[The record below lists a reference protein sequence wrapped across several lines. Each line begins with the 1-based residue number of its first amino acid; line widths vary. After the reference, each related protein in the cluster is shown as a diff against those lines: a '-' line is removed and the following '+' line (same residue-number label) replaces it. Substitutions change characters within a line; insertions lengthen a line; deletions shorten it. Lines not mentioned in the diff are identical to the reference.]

1 MRLRIGASFGV
12 VVAGLV
18 GLGLV
23 VSQGLRPIAREA
35 GEIARFY
42 TRSVDALAR
51 LRGAITAIR
60 DTAGRSRPLGPQALK
75 RLAAARLAA
84 RETARQY
91 SEIPA
96 PPEEVVIWRELAD
109 DLDRLDA
116 LAASAL
122 EHAPAAETELRLG
135 ALRDA
140 ATRADGLAERLLRMN
155 GDLAAAASTRVD
167 EALRR
172 FGWTTLLLAVSAGL
186 AAVLLL
192 LVALHAV
199 DRHAAAM
206 DTRAAEMEAFAG
218 RVAHDLR
225 TPLQTIRL
233 SVELIAREVKDPN
246 VRLACQRA
254 QRNTVRLGRFIDDL
268 LAFSRAGAHPE
279 PGAEADVGEVLEGI
293 RDELGPRAVEAKAS
307 LSLSV
312 EPGLAVAMAPG
323 AFRAVAANLVEN
335 ALKYLGEAADRRVE
349 VAARLE
355 GGEVALAVR
364 DTGPGIPP
372 DALPHLFELHFRAA
386 PHTAGFG
393 VGLATVK
400 RLVDAHGGRVQVESV
415 SGQGT
420 AFTVRLPRA
429 AARGAPGPARAAS

>member
-12 VVAGLV
+12 VLAGLV

-23 VSQGLRPIAREA
+23 VSQGLRPIAHQA
-35 GEIARFY
+35 GEIARY
-42 TRSVDALAR
+42 YGRGVDALAR

-75 RLAAARLAA
+75 RLEAARLGA
-84 RETARQY
+84 RETSRQY
-91 SEIPA
+91 AEIPA
-96 PPEEVVIWRELAD
+96 PAEEVAIRHELAYE
-109 DLDRLDA
+109 LDHLDA
-116 LAASAL
+116 LAASLL
-122 EHAPAAETELRLG
+122 EPAPAAEIEPRLG

-155 GDLAAAASTRVD
+155 SELAAAASTRVD

-172 FGWTTLLLAVSAGL
+172 MGWTTLLLAVSAGL

-192 LVALHAV
+192 LVAFHAV
-199 DRHAAAM
+199 ERHAAAT

-233 SVELIAREVKDPN
+233 SVELIAREVKDPQ
-246 VRLACQRA
+246 VLRVCERA

-293 RDELGPRAVEAKAS
+293 RDEIGPRAAEAKAS
-307 LSLSV
+307 LSLSA

-355 GGEVALAVR
+355 GEEVALAVR
-364 DTGPGIPP
+364 DTGPGIPAG
-372 DALPHLFELHFRAA
+372 ALPHLFDLHFRAA
-386 PHTAGFG
+386 PHTPGFG

-400 RLVDAHGGRVQVESV
+400 RLVDAHGGRVEVESV
-415 SGQGT
+415 PGRGT
-420 AFTVRLPRA
+420 AFTVRLPRSA
-429 AARGAPGPARAAS
+429 VRGARTARAAS